1 MGKPAWLKYNA
12 QSDHHL
18 PRGLNGEFKVA
29 KISEVVDF
37 DGIQLNLLVLGL
49 LGYSCFSA
57 IGEEGWEL

>member
-1 MGKPAWLKYNA
+1 MQYREMWIISPEYDLCV
-12 QSDHHL
+12 HL
-18 PRGLNGEFKVA
+18 FKVA